1 MTDCWVDT
9 ATYADLLACVFS
21 TFLGWMPETTP
32 CSWVFRCFS
41 LLAWSCMLF
50 LIPCVCFQSAS
61 IKSLWPAFRT
71 PHGSQDVQ
79 FLFAKLG
86 TAKPGVLNYAR
97 NAHRSEVLIFRF
109 SCFPV
114 LYVLYDIYLCYFSFS
129 GFISWWFGVLIRPVF
144 NFCTGKW
151 VFRPLF
157 WCDCGVCGGPRR
169 PKKEN
174 PWKCD
179 ARFLFYFFPIST
191 SFLHFFLD
199 LSVRNYFG
207 LEHLTRQCNRQ
218 LVAPLAAP
226 DPCPSWS
233 MSNLSGETPRSGKE
247 LLQHMARS

>member
-50 LIPCVCFQSAS
+50 LIPCVLCFQSAS

-144 NFCTGKW
+144 NFAQGNGFFVHCSDAIA
-151 VFRPLF
+151 VFVVGQ
-157 WCDCGVCGGPRR
+157 DDQRR
-169 PKKEN
+169 KIHEN
-174 PWKCD
+174 
-179 ARFLFYFFPIST
+179 AMRVFFSISFLF
-191 SFLHFFLD
+191 
-199 LSVRNYFG
+199 
-207 LEHLTRQCNRQ
+207 
-218 LVAPLAAP
+218 PLLFSIF
-226 DPCPSWS
+226 SWTF
-233 MSNLSGETPRSGKE
+233 LSGITLDWSIWHVNATAN
-247 LLQHMARS
+247 L

>member
-32 CSWVFRCFS
+32 CSWVFGCFS

-50 LIPCVCFQSAS
+50 LIPCVLCFQSAS

-109 SCFPV
+109 SCFQCV
-114 LYVLYDIYLCYFSFS
+114 VRTLWYI
-129 GFISWWFGVLIRPVF
+129 
-144 NFCTGKW
+144 
-151 VFRPLF
+151 PLL
-157 WCDCGVCGGPRR
+157 
-169 PKKEN
+169 
-174 PWKCD
+174 
-179 ARFLFYFFPIST
+179 FLFQWFYFLMI
-191 SFLHFFLD
+191 
-199 LSVRNYFG
+199 
-207 LEHLTRQCNRQ
+207 
-218 LVAPLAAP
+218 
-226 DPCPSWS
+226 WS
-233 MSNLSGETPRSGKE
+233 SDK
-247 LLQHMARS
+247 ARL